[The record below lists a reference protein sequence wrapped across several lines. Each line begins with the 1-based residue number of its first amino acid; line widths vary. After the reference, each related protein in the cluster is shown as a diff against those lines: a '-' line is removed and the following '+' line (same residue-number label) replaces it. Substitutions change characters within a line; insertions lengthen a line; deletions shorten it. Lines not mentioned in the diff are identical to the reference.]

1 MKLKQRNRFAFIVG
15 AVSAKTVKAATQ
27 VVPAK
32 TKHAVLKV
40 TTNTSKIL
48 KHAKEDFTC
57 AWSTEFGDKNP
68 QE

>member
-15 AVSAKTVKAATQ
+15 AVSAKTVIAVTQ
-27 VVPAK
+27 ITDK
-32 TKHAVLKV
+32 TKHVVSNV
-40 TTNTSKIL
+40 TANTSKIAR
-48 KHAKEDFTC
+48 HAKEDFTC